1 MLSYQ
6 RLSFV
11 KMNTITNLARILSDF
26 IKGGNVVKS
35 TFLPFLIL
43 RKLDKTIKK
52 EGQFAPFLPPFLVW

>member
-1 MLSYQ
+1 
-6 RLSFV
+6 
-11 KMNTITNLARILSDF
+11 MNSNTTTNLARILSDF

-52 EGQFAPFLPPFLVW
+52 EGQFAPFLPLFLAW

>member
-52 EGQFAPFLPPFLVW
+52 EGQFAPFLPLFLVW